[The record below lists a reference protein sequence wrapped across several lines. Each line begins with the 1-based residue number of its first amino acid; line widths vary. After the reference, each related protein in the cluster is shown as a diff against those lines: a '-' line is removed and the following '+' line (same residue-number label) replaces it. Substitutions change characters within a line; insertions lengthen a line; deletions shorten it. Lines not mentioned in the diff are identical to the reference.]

1 MKSYTYVAK
10 SKNGKEVRGT
20 INAEDVKD
28 FMAQAKAK
36 NLEIK
41 GYEEKDVKDSK
52 SIRKFKTEELSFCCR
67 QLAAMLTSGLTLVK
81 ALDIL
86 SKEQPTEQAKE
97 VWQSIYE
104 NVQKGESFSS
114 SLEQYRG
121 VFPEFLISMVGAG
134 ESSGSLDTI
143 MQRMSDHYQ
152 KEQKMNNTIKGA
164 MTYPI
169 ILGFLCIVIIIA
181 MFTFIMPTFAGLYES
196 PDDMPAFTKAM
207 MAFSDSLV
215 HYWFVYIIVIGA
227 IVFGITYIMKIP
239 STRLKFDK
247 LIIKGP
253 GFGPLVVK
261 IYTARFARTLSSL
274 YSSGIPM
281 VECLQRSSS
290 ILGNRYIDELF
301 ENVVDEVKQG
311 ETLYNA
317 PKDGSVLMY
326 AGGGQVPPYYS
337 GSWEHNLANP
347 EEYTIVSSMVGLAV
361 PSGAVMV
368 TQPDKPFNTWP
379 ELVEYIKANPNTLT
393 VAVANGTPHEIR
405 MKLLFQREGLMD
417 MVRWISGTNN
427 DISTGLLGGN
437 IDIGMLTE
445 TAGPQYI
452 HEGDLKGLIY
462 SNWLRNYA
470 DNEVKPVLDAIDTVA
485 DIYGDEEAPSLC
497 CAWPMA
503 LAGPAGMDEAL
514 CDKIAEVVNG
524 IVDSEEFMQRVRDL
538 GGTNTF
544 QAFTREEMRE
554 MMDHVDEQV
563 RAFYGEG

>member
-215 HYWFVYIIVIGA
+215 HFWFVYIIVIGA

-311 ETLYNA
+311 ETL
-317 PKDGSVLMY
+317 
-326 AGGGQVPPYYS
+326 
-337 GSWEHNLANP
+337 
-347 EEYTIVSSMVGLAV
+347 SS
-361 PSGAVMV
+361 SIQR
-368 TQPDKPFNTWP
+368 T
-379 ELVEYIKANPNTLT
+379 
-393 VAVANGTPHEIR
+393 EI
-405 MKLLFQREGLMD
+405 
-417 MVRWISGTNN
+417 
-427 DISTGLLGGN
+427 
-437 IDIGMLTE
+437 
-445 TAGPQYI
+445 
-452 HEGDLKGLIY
+452 
-462 SNWLRNYA
+462 
-470 DNEVKPVLDAIDTVA
+470 
-485 DIYGDEEAPSLC
+485 
-497 CAWPMA
+497 
-503 LAGPAGMDEAL
+503 
-514 CDKIAEVVNG
+514 
-524 IVDSEEFMQRVRDL
+524 
-538 GGTNTF
+538 
-544 QAFTREEMRE
+544 
-554 MMDHVDEQV
+554 
-563 RAFYGEG
+563 